1 MAVFLIKFYC
11 SVHDFL
17 TDTVFFF
24 LLCHSYEILKN
35 VMIQKLALLPS
46 SGKEAPN
53 LVDPLDRAIVSHWV
67 QHQHSA
73 CSDM

>member
-1 MAVFLIKFYC
+1 MAVLLIKFNC
-11 SVHDFL
+11 SIHSFL

-24 LLCHSYEILKN
+24 GLWQSYEILKN
-35 VMIQKLALLPS
+35 AMVWKLALLPS
-46 SGKEAPN
+46 SGKETLN